1 LPKTVRE
8 ARSWIDYDHEQ
19 VSVREQCRLLGFHR
33 SGIYY
38 EPQPETAENL
48 QIMRLMDEEHLCHPA
63 RGSRQMI
70 DFLEDQGIV
79 GNRKRVQRLMRKMGI
94 EGISPKRRTTLAA
107 AGHRVYP
114 YLLRGLKIE
123 RPNQVWCSDITYVP
137 MKYGFMY
144 LVAVMDWFSRHVIS
158 WRLSNSM
165 DADFCI
171 EALEDALDTAK
182 PEIMNTDQGAQFT
195 CRDFTSVLT
204 MHGVSISMDGK
215 GRAIDNVMIE
225 RLWRTVK
232 YEEIYL
238 KEYVSGTDLH
248 KGLKRYFTFYVHQR
262 KHSSLDRQT
271 PAEVYRSG
279 RLKRVEL
286 SI

>member
-1 LPKTVRE
+1 MHVIWGRLGAPCR
-8 ARSWIDYDHEQ
+8 AANALRD
-19 VSVREQCRLLGFHR
+19 RLLVARRDALAYILPGTK
-33 SGIYY
+33 SA
-38 EPQPETAENL
+38 ETCVDSDHVRIFCQL
-48 QIMRLMDEEHLCHPA
+48 GRI
-63 RGSRQMI
+63 
-70 DFLEDQGIV
+70 
-79 GNRKRVQRLMRKMGI
+79 QRLMRKMGI

-114 YLLRGLKIE
+114 YLLRGLKVE

-137 MKYGFMY
+137 MTCGFMY

-165 DADFCI
+165 DADFCV
-171 EALEDALDTAK
+171 DALDDALGQAT

-195 CRDFTSVLT
+195 SRDFTSMLAK
-204 MHGVSISMDGK
+204 HGVAISMDGK

-225 RLWRTVK
+225 RLWRTLK

-248 KGLKRYFTFYVHQR
+248 QGLKRYLAYYAHER

-279 RLKRVEL
+279 RSKRVGL

>member
-1 LPKTVRE
+1 M
-8 ARSWIDYDHEQ
+8 
-19 VSVREQCRLLGFHR
+19 REQCRLLGFQR
-33 SGIYY
+33 SAIYY
-38 EPQPETAENL
+38 EPQPETQENL
-48 QIMRLMDEEHLCHPA
+48 RIMRLMDEEHLRHPA

-70 DFLEDQGIV
+70 DFLEDQGLLV
-79 GNRKRVQRLMRKMGI
+79 NRKRVQRLMRKMGI
-94 EGISPKRRTTLAA
+94 EGLSPKRRTTLAA

-114 YLLRGLKIE
+114 YLLRGLPIE

-137 MKYGFMY
+137 MASGFMY

-158 WRLSNSM
+158 WRVSNSM
-165 DADFCI
+165 DTEFCV
-171 EALEDALDTAK
+171 DALQDALGQAA

-195 CRDFTSVLT
+195 SRDFTGLLT
-204 MHGVSISMDGK
+204 QHGVAISMDGK

-238 KEYVSGTDLH
+238 KQYSSGADLH
-248 KGLKRYFTFYVHQR
+248 QGLGRYFAYYAQER

-279 RLKRVEL
+279 RSKRIGHSL
-286 SI
+286 

>member
-1 LPKTVRE
+1 M
-8 ARSWIDYDHEQ
+8 
-19 VSVREQCRLLGFHR
+19 
-33 SGIYY
+33 
-38 EPQPETAENL
+38 ENL
-48 QIMRLMDEEHLCHPA
+48 RIMRLMDEEHLRHPA

-70 DFLEDQGIV
+70 DFLEDLGILV
-79 GNRKRVQRLMRKMGI
+79 NRKRVQRLMRKMGI

-137 MKYGFMY
+137 MTCGFMY

-158 WRLSNSM
+158 WRVSNSM
-165 DADFCI
+165 DIDFCVA
-171 EALEDALDTAK
+171 ALEDALATAT
-182 PEIMNTDQGAQFT
+182 PAIMNTDQGAQFT
-195 CRDFTSVLT
+195 SRDFTGTLAK
-204 MHGVSISMDGK
+204 HGVTISMDGK

-238 KEYVSGTDLH
+238 KEYASGADLH
-248 KGLKRYFTFYVHQR
+248 KGLKQYFAYYCCER

-279 RLKRVEL
+279 RSKRVGP

>member
-1 LPKTVRE
+1 M
-8 ARSWIDYDHEQ
+8 
-19 VSVREQCRLLGFHR
+19 REQCRLLGFHR

-38 EPQPETAENL
+38 DPQPETQENL
-48 QIMRLMDEEHLCHPA
+48 RIMRRMDEEHLRHPA

-70 DFLEDQGIV
+70 DFLEEEGV
-79 GNRKRVQRLMRKMGI
+79 VVNRKRVQRLMRKMGI

-137 MKYGFMY
+137 MACGFMY
-144 LVAVMDWFSRHVIS
+144 LVAVMDWFSRHVLS

-165 DADFCI
+165 DVDFCVD
-171 EALEDALDTAK
+171 ALEDALGQAT

-195 CRDFTSVLT
+195 SRDFTNILGK
-204 MHGVSISMDGK
+204 HGVSISMDGK

-238 KEYVSGTDLH
+238 KEYASGTELH
-248 KGLKRYFTFYVHQR
+248 QGLGDYFAFYGHQR

-279 RLKRVEL
+279 RSKRVGL